1 MGRRHVEHRLRRTRP
16 CTYRSHCPQ
25 PERLR
30 RRHTCWLVSSLTAG
44 QNYTRTLAA
53 HTQNWRPLITARG
66 LLSRRMEAA
75 RQSPARR
82 RRLPSGRLALYGR
95 AVRCVLCGR
104 QPSRGTWCC
113 GGGGGGGLLR
123 LSPGQHPSLPP
134 TPLST
139 NWCDIVVSVSS
150 SLHSKHYA
158 SNQCCFKVGPPSAML
173 AQHPNSIF
181 PMHST
186 SPPTPLCLIQSLT
199 SWPAKRSKQ
208 NIVSN

>member
-104 QPSRGTWCC
+104 QPSRGTWCY
-113 GGGGGGGLLR
+113 GGGGWMLR

-158 SNQCCFKVGPPSAML
+158 SNQCCFKVGSPSATL
-173 AQHPNSIF
+173 AQHKND
-181 PMHST
+181 ST
-186 SPPTPLCLIQSLT
+186 LTPLCLIQAPYIMP
-199 SWPAKRSKQ
+199 SWEK
-208 NIVSN
+208 